1 MFLIYLHFHLN
12 PIYDLVYALPTA
24 IKHRM
29 AIRRT
34 WLQAL
39 PENVD
44 ADAIAAR
51 FFIGLPLTS
60 FTSTAT
66 AAATGAAGAG
76 AEEDEEEDPQEQL
89 AVVAEALAF
98 GDVAFLNLADHYMAT
113 PVKVASLF
121 KWGVQQCGAWW
132 VLRANDDVYLRLP
145 DTMRALA
152 AHPPANV
159 VAGLFLDGANMHVPR
174 PEHYGSTQVQQK
186 LQQYSM
192 IEGAPLALM

>member
-1 MFLIYLHFHLN
+1 
-12 PIYDLVYALPTA
+12 
-24 IKHRM
+24 M

-39 PENVD
+39 PESLD
-44 ADAIAAR
+44 ADSVAAR

-60 FTSTAT
+60 STSTAT
-66 AAATGAAGAG
+66 AASAGAVGAG
-76 AEEDEEEDPQEQL
+76 ADRAEEDPQQL

-98 GDVAFLNLADHYMAT
+98 GDVAFLDLVDHYMAT
-113 PVKVASLF
+113 PMKVVSLF

-145 DTMRALA
+145 GTMRALA

-174 PEHYGSTQVQQK
+174 PEHYGSTQVQYNDSVTLFK
-186 LQQYSM
+186 REHWLK
-192 IEGAPLALM
+192 